1 MINMKRI
8 PLILLFSLLFTTA
21 FAQKSWDL
29 KHFPEGS
36 RPEEIGKKLVEHYL
50 DTPHS
55 HWGDVRSKYEVKLVT
70 YPDVCA
76 WLGSLWFAQ
85 TTDDKGLHD
94 ALVERFEPLF
104 STDSHL
110 LPEMFPKAHNVV
122 DFYVFGAVP
131 LEIYKTVPEQRYY
144 ELGMKYADGQW
155 IMPKNPTDE
164 QRGWQEKDYSW
175 QTRLWVDDMFMITE
189 LQAQAYH
196 VTGDRKYID
205 RAAREMVLY
214 LDKIQRPNG
223 LFYHHTGTPYFWGR
237 GDGWMAVGMAEMLR
251 LMPKDSEWRPRI
263 EEAYHLMMQTLLRYQ
278 DSDGMW
284 HQIIDNPDTWKET
297 SCTAMFTYAFIV
309 GVKNG
314 WLDKK
319 VYGEA
324 ARKGYLRLLS
334 YLDENYELRNVCEGT
349 GAKNDL
355 NWYQKRRRLTGDLH
369 GQAALIW
376 CCQALCGD
384 VKPYKVKLK

>member
-1 MINMKRI
+1 
-8 PLILLFSLLFTTA
+8 
-21 FAQKSWDL
+21 
-29 KHFPEGS
+29 
-36 RPEEIGKKLVEHYL
+36 
-50 DTPHS
+50 
-55 HWGDVRSKYEVKLVT
+55 
-70 YPDVCA
+70 
-76 WLGSLWFAQ
+76 
-85 TTDDKGLHD
+85 
-94 ALVERFEPLF
+94 
-104 STDSHL
+104 
-110 LPEMFPKAHNVV
+110 
-122 DFYVFGAVP
+122 
-131 LEIYKTVPEQRYY
+131 
-144 ELGMKYADGQW
+144 
-155 IMPKNPTDE
+155 
-164 QRGWQEKDYSW
+164 
-175 QTRLWVDDMFMITE
+175 
-189 LQAQAYH
+189 
-196 VTGDRKYID
+196 
-205 RAAREMVLY
+205 
-214 LDKIQRPNG
+214 
-223 LFYHHTGTPYFWGR
+223 
-237 GDGWMAVGMAEMLR
+237 MAVGMAEMLR
-251 LMPKDSEWRPRI
+251 LMPKDSELRPRI

-384 VKPYKVKLK
+384 VKPYKVRIK

>member
-1 MINMKRI
+1 MKRI
-8 PLILLFSLLFTTA
+8 PLIFLFSLLFTTA

-55 HWGDVRSKYEVKLVT
+55 HWGDVRSKYDVKLVT

-155 IMPKNPTDE
+155 IMPKNPTGE

-319 VYGEA
+319 FYGEA

>member
-1 MINMKRI
+1 MKRTA
-8 PLILLFSLLFTTA
+8 LIFAALAVSTA
-21 FAQKSWDL
+21 VSAQKSWDL
-29 KHFPEGS
+29 KNFPEGS
-36 RPEEIGKKLVEHYL
+36 TPEEIGTRLVEHYL

-55 HWGDVRSKYEVKLVT
+55 HWGDINSKYKVTLIT

-85 TTDDKGLHD
+85 TTGNDGLYD

-104 STDSHL
+104 DEQKHL
-110 LPEMFPKAHNVV
+110 QPEMFPTAHNVV

-131 LEIYKTVPEQRYY
+131 LEIYKRVQEQKYFD
-144 ELGMKYADGQW
+144 LGMKYADGQW
-155 IMPKNPTDE
+155 VMPPKPTEE
-164 QRGWQEKDYSW
+164 QRGWQEKGYSW
-175 QTRLWVDDMFMITE
+175 QTRLWVDDM
-189 LQAQAYH
+189 
-196 VTGDRKYID
+196 
-205 RAAREMVLY
+205 

-251 LMPKDSEWRPRI
+251 LMPKDSEYRPRI
-263 EEAYHLMMQTLLRYQ
+263 EQAYKLMMSTLLRYQ
-278 DSDGMW
+278 DADGMW

-297 SCTAMFTYAFIV
+297 SSTAMFTYAFIV

-334 YLDENYELRNVCEGT
+334 YLDENYDLRNVCEGT
-349 GAKNDL
+349 GAKNSMS
-355 NWYQKRRRLTGDLH
+355 WYQNRRRLTGDLH

-376 CCQALCGD
+376 CCQALTGD
-384 VKPYKVKLK
+384 VKPYKIDKSK

>member
-1 MINMKRI
+1 MKRFFLAI
-8 PLILLFSLLFTTA
+8 TLLGLFSMSY
-21 FAQKSWDL
+21 AQKSYDL
-29 KHFPEGS
+29 KKFPEGS
-36 RPEEIGKKLVEHYL
+36 RPEEIGKALVEHYL
-50 DTPHS
+50 ETPHS
-55 HWGDVRSKYEVKLVT
+55 HWGDTRSKYKVTLVT

-76 WLGSLWFAQ
+76 WLGSLWFAS
-85 TTDDKGLHD
+85 TTGDDALYD
-94 ALVERFEPLF
+94 ALVDRFEPLF
-104 STDSHL
+104 GEQKHL
-110 LPEMFPKAHNVV
+110 LPEMRPKAHNVV

-131 LEIYKTVPEQRYY
+131 LEIYKRTGDKRYLD
-144 ELGMKYADGQW
+144 LGLKYADAQW
-155 IMPKNPTDE
+155 VTPENPTEE
-164 QRGWQEKDYSW
+164 QRGWGDKGYSW

-189 LQAQAYH
+189 LQAQAYL

-205 RAAREMVLY
+205 RAAEEMVLY

-251 LMPKDSEWRPRI
+251 LMPKDSEYRPRI
-263 EEAYHLMMQTLLRYQ
+263 EEAYRLMMRTLLRYQ
-278 DSDGMW
+278 DYDGMW

-297 SCTAMFTYAFIV
+297 SGTAMFTYAFIV

-319 VYGEA
+319 IYGEA
-324 ARKGYLRLLS
+324 ARKAYLRLLS

-349 GAKNDL
+349 GAKNSL
-355 NWYQKRRRLTGDLH
+355 SWYQNRRRLTGDLH

-376 CCQALCGD
+376 CCQALSGD
-384 VKPYKVKLK
+384 VKPYRIK